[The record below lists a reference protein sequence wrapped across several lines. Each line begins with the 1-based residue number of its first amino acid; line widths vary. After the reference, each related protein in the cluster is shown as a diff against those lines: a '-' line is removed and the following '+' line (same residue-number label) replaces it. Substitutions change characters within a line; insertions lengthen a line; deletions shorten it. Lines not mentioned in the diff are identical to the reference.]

1 MKKVN
6 VVKVA
11 MLGVLSALAVVLMF
25 FVRFP
30 ILPIV
35 PFMEYDPGDVVGLIA
50 GFLYG
55 PVEGLIVII
64 IVALIQG
71 MTVSAGSGW
80 VGIAMHIIASG
91 SYVFVASFVYKK
103 IHTRKGALIALIVSS
118 LCMTLVMIP
127 ANLFFTVKF
136 WGFPKQQ
143 VVDLLLPGI
152 IPFNLIKA
160 VINSVT
166 TFLIYKPLSRM
177 FDIINA
183 RNR

>member
-103 IHTRKGALIALIVSS
+103 IHTRKGE
-118 LCMTLVMIP
+118 
-127 ANLFFTVKF
+127 
-136 WGFPKQQ
+136 
-143 VVDLLLPGI
+143 LL
-152 IPFNLIKA
+152 
-160 VINSVT
+160 
-166 TFLIYKPLSRM
+166 
-177 FDIINA
+177 
-183 RNR
+183 

>member
-80 VGIAMHIIASG
+80 VGIAMHI
-91 SYVFVASFVYKK
+91 
-103 IHTRKGALIALIVSS
+103 
-118 LCMTLVMIP
+118 
-127 ANLFFTVKF
+127 
-136 WGFPKQQ
+136 
-143 VVDLLLPGI
+143 
-152 IPFNLIKA
+152 
-160 VINSVT
+160 
-166 TFLIYKPLSRM
+166 
-177 FDIINA
+177 
-183 RNR
+183 

>member
-1 MKKVN
+1 
-6 VVKVA
+6 
-11 MLGVLSALAVVLMF
+11 MLGVLSALVVVLMF
-25 FVRFP
+25 LFDFPYCPSFRLWNMIRRCGGINCRIFVWSRGRAYRNYHRRFN
-30 ILPIV
+30 
-35 PFMEYDPGDVVGLIA
+35 
-50 GFLYG
+50 
-55 PVEGLIVII
+55 
-64 IVALIQG
+64 QG
-71 MTVSAGSGW
+71 MTVSADRLG
-80 VGIAMHIIASG
+80 GIAMHIIASG

-166 TFLIYKPLSRM
+166 TFLIYKPISRM